1 MSEEALD
8 EMSVLSAIFCEK
20 DEFELIEESAQTGLV
35 YRIRTAI
42 DTDSKTKTLDLTFH
56 LPPLYPQT
64 TPDISVT
71 SSHFSRNHCQ
81 ELKRAMLSK
90 ASTLPHEPMVHHLVT
105 WLQHN
110 FTDLVTTPNSR
121 GDCSST
127 ADSNAEHTWMAL
139 LHLDHMR
146 SKAKYIKLIE
156 KWTSELGLTG
166 RLFVGR
172 PILILLQGTKESIKL
187 SKIYNWM
194 PTLNPS
200 LKEYIHLQRTVK
212 VDVDSSG
219 KRCKEKMMRVLCEV
233 PLTEDFK
240 RISTFEVKEDLS
252 LEDLRREFDLVGS
265 MKLYQEFVT
274 SLQ

>member
-1 MSEEALD
+1 MCEEARD

-35 YRIRTAI
+35 YRICTAI
-42 DTDSKTKTLDLTFH
+42 DTDRGRKTLNLTFH

-64 TPDISVT
+64 PPDISVT

-90 ASTLPHEPMVHHLVT
+90 AHTLPPEPMVHLLVM
-105 WLQHN
+105 WLQNN
-110 FTDLVTTPNSR
+110 FTDLITVPNSP
-121 GDCSST
+121 GDCSDP
-127 ADSNAEHTWMAL
+127 ADSKAEDTWVAL

-146 SKAKYIKLIE
+146 SKVKYIKLIE
-156 KWTSELGLTG
+156 KWTSELGLMG
-166 RLFVGR
+166 RLFTGR
-172 PILILLQGTKESIKL
+172 PILILLQGTKESI
-187 SKIYNWM
+187 
-194 PTLNPS
+194 
-200 LKEYIHLQRTVK
+200 KEYIHLQRTVK

-233 PLTEDFK
+233 PLVEDFK

-252 LEDLRREFDLVGS
+252 FEDLRREFDVVGS
-265 MKLYQEFVT
+265 MKLYQEFVLA
-274 SLQ
+274 LQ

>member
-1 MSEEALD
+1 MSEEVLD
-8 EMSVLSAIFCEK
+8 EMSVLSAIYCEK
-20 DEFELIEESAQTGLV
+20 DEFQLIEDSAQTGLV
-35 YRIRTAI
+35 YRICTAI
-42 DTDSKTKTLDLTFH
+42 DTDSGRKTLNLTFH

-64 TPDISVT
+64 PPDISVT
-71 SSHFSRNHCQ
+71 SGDFSRNLCQ
-81 ELKRAMLSK
+81 ELKNVMLRK
-90 ASTLPHEPMVHHLVT
+90 AHTLPPEPMVHQLVT

-110 FTDLVTTPNSR
+110 ITDLITTTNSP
-121 GDCSST
+121 GDETSK
-127 ADSNAEHTWMAL
+127 AQDMWMAL

-156 KWTSELGLTG
+156 KWTSELGLMG

-172 PILILLQGTKESIKL
+172 PILILLQGTKESIK
-187 SKIYNWM
+187 
-194 PTLNPS
+194 
-200 LKEYIHLQRTVK
+200 EYIHLQRKVK

-265 MKLYQEFVT
+265 MKLYQEFLPT
-274 SLQ
+274 LQ

>member
-20 DEFELIEESAQTGLV
+20 DEFELIEESARTGLV
-35 YRIRTAI
+35 YRICTAI
-42 DTDSKTKTLDLTFH
+42 DTDSGRKTLNLTFH

-64 TPDISVT
+64 PPDISVT
-71 SSHFSRNHCQ
+71 SGDFSRSHCQ
-81 ELKRAMLSK
+81 ELKKAMLCK
-90 ASTLPHEPMVHHLVT
+90 AHTLPPEPMVHHLVT

-110 FTDLVTTPNSR
+110 FTDLITTPNST
-121 GDCSST
+121 GDCSNT
-127 ADSNAEHTWMAL
+127 AHSKAEDTWMAL

-156 KWTSELGLTG
+156 KWTSELGLMG

-172 PILILLQGTKESIKL
+172 PILILLQGTKESIK
-187 SKIYNWM
+187 
-194 PTLNPS
+194 
-200 LKEYIHLQRTVK
+200 EFIHLLRTMK

-240 RISTFEVKEDLS
+240 RISAFEVKEDLS
-252 LEDLRREFDLVGS
+252 LEDLRREFDLVGM
-265 MKLYQEFVT
+265 MKLYQEFVP